1 MKKDY
6 LTLICCYTV
15 RTFIASPVARTE
27 GIEDLLSQ
35 VSLLPSVRVPGTRDL
50 HLTYLFLGDI
60 GERDVK
66 SASEAVKAIS
76 IRKVV
81 SGFSGITAFPDLSN
95 PRVLVLIFDNP
106 GILEIYKRISDLLP
120 GFATRSRNFVP
131 HLTIGR
137 FGRDRIN
144 PHIEKLK
151 VPDERVTIDRVC
163 LFRSTLTPSGPIY
176 EEIDSVQL
184 I

>member
-66 SASEAVKAIS
+66 NASEAVKAIS

-151 VPDERVTIDRVC
+151 VPDEIVTIDRVC
-163 LFRSTLTPSGPIY
+163 LFRSTLTSSGPIY